1 MISEIDK
8 QLAHDI
14 AVALNDRLSIGLY
27 RKYATTVPHDILK
40 DALNRALS
48 VHEQDVI
55 VNRAAIFT
63 STIQQYLEDIY
74 ETSRN

>member
-27 RKYATTVPHDILK
+27 RKYAATVPHDVLQE
-40 DALNRALS
+40 ALNRSLS
-48 VHEQDVI
+48 VHEKDVI

-74 ETSRN
+74 ASSGN